1 MLLFFA
7 ILSWAIAIAG
17 LTALAIFLPLTWVHL
32 RDRHPHA
39 LTALGPGGLLNRHGV
54 VWLLAG
60 RYRVLADRNLDG
72 LATPARISWLV
83 IGAGLAFGAVLWI
96 LDLALH

>member
-32 RDRHPHA
+32 RDRHPDA
-39 LTALGPGGLLNRHGV
+39 LAALGPGGLLTFGGIG
-54 VWLLAG
+54 WLLGG
-60 RYRVLADRNLDG
+60 RYRALADRNLDG

-83 IGAGLAFGAVLWI
+83 IGFGLLLGAALWI
-96 LDLALH
+96 LDLALS

>member
-32 RDRHPHA
+32 RDRHPDTLA
-39 LTALGPGGLLNRHGV
+39 ALGPAGLLGGAGLA
-54 VWLLAG
+54 WLLGG
-60 RYRVLADRNLDG
+60 RYRTLRDRNLDG
-72 LATPARISWLV
+72 LATPARLSWLV
-83 IGAGLAFGAVLWI
+83 IGFGLAMGALLWI
-96 LDLALH
+96 LDLTLS